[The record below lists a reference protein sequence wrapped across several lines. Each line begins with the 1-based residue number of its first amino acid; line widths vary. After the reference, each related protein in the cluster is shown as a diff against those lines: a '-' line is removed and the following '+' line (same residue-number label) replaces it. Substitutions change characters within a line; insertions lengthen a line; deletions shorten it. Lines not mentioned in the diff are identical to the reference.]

1 MAAPSTPPPGLA
13 LRLTHRQ
20 LDVFRTVMRCG
31 QVTRAAELLHTSQPT
46 ISRELARLEH
56 VLGYALFERSNG
68 RMGRMR
74 PTARALALMEE
85 VEASYVG
92 LERISA
98 HAAALAQYRQGRLQL
113 ACLPAL
119 AQALVPQAV
128 AHFAQHAPEASVSL
142 VSLESPQLEAALTEQ
157 RHDLGL
163 GEQPAPDGCHS
174 RLLLATT
181 EVGVL
186 PAGHPLAAQPVLTPQ
201 HFEGLP
207 FVSLA
212 PTDPYRQRMDQVFA
226 EAGVQRRLQVE
237 SGSAASVCALVQAGV
252 GVALVNPL
260 TALSLSGTGLV
271 LRPFAVPIAFQVH
284 LSWPQWR
291 AEHPLRPALV
301 DALVAAAA
309 QVQGRLEAV
318 MGATPGQGG
327 R

>member
-1 MAAPSTPPPGLA
+1 MAAQTRPIQ
-13 LRLTHRQ
+13 RLTHRQ
-20 LDVFRTVMRCG
+20 LDVFRTVMLCG

-46 ISRELARLEH
+46 ISRELARLEQ
-56 VLGYALFERSNG
+56 VLGYALFERLK
-68 RMGRMR
+68 GRMR

-92 LERISA
+92 LDRISA

-119 AQALVPQAV
+119 AQALVPDAV
-128 AHFAQHAPEASVSL
+128 ARFAQHAPEASVSL
-142 VSLESPQLEAALTEQ
+142 VSLESPLLEAALTEQ

-163 GEQPAPDGCHS
+163 GEQPAPEGCHS
-174 RLLLATT
+174 RLLLATH
-181 EVGVL
+181 EVCVL
-186 PAGHPLAAQPVLTPQ
+186 PAGHALAVKPALAPAD
-201 HFEGLP
+201 FEGLP

-226 EAGVQRRLQVE
+226 DAGVQRRLQVE

-260 TALSLSGTGLV
+260 TALSLADTGLV

-291 AEHPLRPALV
+291 VEHPLRPALV
-301 DALVAAAA
+301 DALVAAAQ
-309 QVQGRLEAV
+309 QVQGRLDV
-318 MGATPGQGG
+318 VLGATQGRGG

>member
-1 MAAPSTPPPGLA
+1 ML
-13 LRLTHRQ
+13 
-20 LDVFRTVMRCG
+20 CG
-31 QVTRAAELLHTSQPT
+31 QVTRAAEWLHTSQPT
-46 ISRELARLEH
+46 ISRELARLEQ
-56 VLGYALFERSNG
+56 VLAYALFERVN
-68 RMGRMR
+68 GRMR

-92 LERISA
+92 LDRIAA
-98 HAAALAQYRQGRLQL
+98 HAAALAQYGQGRLQL

-128 AHFAQHAPEASVSL
+128 AGFARHAPEASVSL
-142 VSLESPQLEAALTEQ
+142 VPLESPLLEAALSEQ

-163 GEQPAPDGCHS
+163 GEQPAPPACHS
-174 RLLLATT
+174 RLLLATQ
-181 EVGVL
+181 EVCVL
-186 PAGHPLAAQPVLTPQ
+186 PTGHPLAAKAVLAPPD
-201 HFEGLP
+201 FAGLP

-212 PTDPYRQRMDQVFA
+212 PNDPYRQRMDQVFA

-260 TALSLSGTGLV
+260 TALSLAHTGLV

-301 DALVAAAA
+301 EALVAAAA

-318 MGATPGQGG
+318 MGAATPGQGG

>member
-1 MAAPSTPPPGLA
+1 MAAQTRPIQ
-13 LRLTHRQ
+13 RLTHRQ
-20 LDVFRTVMRCG
+20 LDVFRTVMLCG

-46 ISRELARLEH
+46 ISRELARLEQ
-56 VLGYALFERSNG
+56 VLGYALFERTSS

-92 LERISA
+92 LDRISA

-119 AQALVPQAV
+119 AQALVPDAV
-128 AHFAQHAPEASVSL
+128 ARFAQHAPEASVSL
-142 VSLESPQLEAALTEQ
+142 VSLESPLLEAALTEQ

-163 GEQPAPDGCHS
+163 GEQPAPEGCHS
-174 RLLLATT
+174 RLLLATH
-181 EVGVL
+181 EVCVL
-186 PAGHPLAAQPVLTPQ
+186 PAGHPLAAKPLLAPTD
-201 HFEGLP
+201 FEGLP

-226 EAGVQRRLQVE
+226 DAGVQRRLQVE

-260 TALSLSGTGLV
+260 TALSLADTGLV

-291 AEHPLRPALV
+291 VEHPLRPALV
-301 DALVAAAA
+301 DALVAAAQ
-309 QVQGRLEAV
+309 QVQGRLNV
-318 MGATPGQGG
+318 VLGATQGRG
-327 R
+327 GG